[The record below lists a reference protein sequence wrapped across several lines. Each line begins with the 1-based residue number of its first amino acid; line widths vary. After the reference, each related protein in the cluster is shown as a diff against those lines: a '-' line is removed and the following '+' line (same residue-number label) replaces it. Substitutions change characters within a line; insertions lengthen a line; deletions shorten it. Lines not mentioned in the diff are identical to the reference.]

1 MYFLSPPSLY
11 IIKFQGHVIL
21 FSLIIFEEMESGKME
36 KVTQTPQTN
45 PKREVWDCES
55 SLYDSF
61 ELKSFK
67 RQLDSAISSRTM
79 SMPHLSSSSS
89 SSSLRHQVPPPFD
102 HKPTSKKPFRLSRSL
117 NKLIRSVFRPRHNH
131 HTSSRDGSF
140 YVYDTSSALHTI
152 PEVPETMPE
161 FDRLSP
167 DMKLLITRTGS
178 DRFMPTSLGI
188 SCA

>member
-1 MYFLSPPSLY
+1 
-11 IIKFQGHVIL
+11 
-21 FSLIIFEEMESGKME
+21 MESGKME

-45 PKREVWDCES
+45 PKRELWDCES

-79 SMPHLSSSSS
+79 SMPHLSSSSSS

-131 HTSSRDGSF
+131 HTSSRDGAF

-152 PEVPETMPE
+152 PEVSETMPE